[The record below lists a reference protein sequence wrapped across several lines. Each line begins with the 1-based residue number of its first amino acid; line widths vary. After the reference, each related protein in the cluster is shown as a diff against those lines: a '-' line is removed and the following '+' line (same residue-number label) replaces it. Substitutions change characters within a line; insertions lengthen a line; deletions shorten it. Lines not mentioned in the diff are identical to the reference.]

1 MIKTWKK
8 FNESISADEEADMM
22 KNDQIFSQREGEDFD
37 DEENF
42 KNPIGLDNTVEGT
55 NGLVCI
61 FSPLESD
68 MVDSWNEDEQ
78 IQKWV
83 DEKRVF
89 TQNIRSDEWSIWG
102 VEGDNKVKKYIN
114 RNYSW

>member
-1 MIKTWKK
+1 
-8 FNESISADEEADMM
+8 
-22 KNDQIFSQREGEDFD
+22 
-37 DEENF
+37 
-42 KNPIGLDNTVEGT
+42 
-55 NGLVCI
+55 
-61 FSPLESD
+61 